1 MRCSKRGANSWA
13 AGKSAAAS
21 YCSSAQLVHAPKR
34 CGNPASAVHLPDPI
48 RRRGQIHASRGNVE
62 WSFALCSPHFRDVLS
77 KRVKAFRHP
86 DDRDLPSHRLMK
98 VGAQTRP
105 GFFAQPDVAIDHDD
119 IGLAREFVQDGGD
132 TRQLAPIE
140 VPGLIR
146 QDSLDI
152 GPVPQYRKTT
162 LSGCSLQ

>member
-1 MRCSKRGANSWA
+1 
-13 AGKSAAAS
+13 
-21 YCSSAQLVHAPKR
+21 
-34 CGNPASAVHLPDPI
+34 
-48 RRRGQIHASRGNVE
+48 
-62 WSFALCSPHFRDVLS
+62 
-77 KRVKAFRHP
+77 
-86 DDRDLPSHRLMK
+86 MK

-152 GPVPQYRKTT
+152 GRDFQDRPLGFPGSQDHTRRRGAGNAVVDVDYGDLLFVFSR
-162 LSGCSLQ
+162 G